1 MLTTMDLQPTKGS
14 FGDESNRPVKPHIV
28 EWYNLTWV
36 TWSIQI
42 IWPTAIQW
50 SDVPSGGPW
59 NCFSTFWI

>member
-42 IWPTAIQW
+42 IWPTAIQ
-50 SDVPSGGPW
+50 
-59 NCFSTFWI
+59 